1 MIVDMKQARYPA
13 ILVLVL
19 AFCFACVRAQF
30 VVDEF
35 GSAEDIYS
43 PDEVTPHL
51 QVFHLQCAGSQW
63 DHSPTH

>member
-1 MIVDMKQARYPA
+1 MMTQYPA
-13 ILVLVL
+13 LLGLVL

-51 QVFHLQCAGSQW
+51 QWAGSQW
-63 DHSPTH
+63 DHSLTH